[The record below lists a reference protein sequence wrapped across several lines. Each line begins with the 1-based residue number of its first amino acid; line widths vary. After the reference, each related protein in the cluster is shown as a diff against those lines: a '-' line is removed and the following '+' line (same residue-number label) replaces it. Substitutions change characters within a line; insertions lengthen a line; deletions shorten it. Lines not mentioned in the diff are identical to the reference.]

1 MKDNMFEVV
10 MYLFESYAESDSEFC
25 TDQASMTVR
34 LRQAGF
40 LNSEI
45 DKAFEW
51 LEGLVSLEE
60 KTLPHA
66 IPNKLSMRVFSQ
78 QEQIK
83 LNLECR
89 GYLLLLE
96 QVDIVNEIARELII
110 DRCMALETDNFN
122 LDHFKWVILLV
133 LFNLDD
139 SSLWMKNIWVED
151 LIQKPAPH
159 AVH

>member
-1 MKDNMFEVV
+1 M
-10 MYLFESYAESDSEFC
+10 
-25 TDQASMTVR
+25 
-34 LRQAGF
+34 
-40 LNSEI
+40 
-45 DKAFEW
+45 
-51 LEGLVSLEE
+51 
-60 KTLPHA
+60 
-66 IPNKLSMRVFSQ
+66 
-78 QEQIK
+78 
-83 LNLECR
+83 
-89 GYLLLLE
+89 LLE

-110 DRCMALETDNFN
+110 DRCIALETDNFI

>member
-10 MYLFESYAESDSEFC
+10 MYLFGCYAESDSEFS

-34 LRQAGF
+34 LRQADF

-51 LEGLVSLEE
+51 LQGLVSLEE

-66 IPNKLSMRVFSQ
+66 MPNKLSTRVFSQ

-83 LNLECR
+83 LSLECR

-96 QVDIVNEIARELII
+96 QVDIVNEIARKLII

-122 LDHFKWVILLV
+122 LDHFK
-133 LFNLDD
+133 
-139 SSLWMKNIWVED
+139 
-151 LIQKPAPH
+151 
-159 AVH
+159 